1 MKRTTKIALAMML
14 ALCAI
19 LLGTAYASLTSK
31 IVLNVGTTYTGSSGL
46 GTSIETL
53 NLDYSIDLASGS
65 GANQANVIYSA
76 SRSLADDVNE
86 VLDLYASG
94 TLTDSFGTA
103 LTMTRLKTLILYNTS
118 TDASL
123 LVGGG
128 TTPVALFADAS
139 DIVTLPPGGKFMMS
153 APDAT
158 GILLSTNKNLKL
170 AHNGTGTSALVYKII
185 AIGVD

>member
-1 MKRTTKIALAMML
+1 MNTRTRIIASILLALAAVL
-14 ALCAI
+14 V
-19 LLGTAYASLTSK
+19 GTAYASLTSK

-86 VLDLYASG
+86 TLDLYASG

-103 LTMTRLKTLILYNTS
+103 LTMTRLKTIILYNTS

-123 LVGGG
+123 KVGGG

-139 DIVTLPPGGKFMMS
+139 DIMTLPPGGKLLFS

-158 GILLSTNKNLKL
+158 GVLLSTNKNLKL
-170 AHNGTGTSALVYKII
+170 AHDGTGTSALVYKIVVL
-185 AIGVD
+185 GVD